1 MPRLVVVTGGA
12 NGLGQGIVRRL
23 AGDGYRVLFCDVD
36 TEGGAALAAELSS
49 AGLAVDFL
57 AADVSAAAD
66 VARLGSVATGLG
78 DPVYGVVNNAGIFPR
93 SPFLQLDL
101 GEWNRVIATNLT
113 GPFLV
118 SQTLA
123 PAMLAAGEG
132 AIVNLAS
139 GLAFRGDPL
148 GAHYASSKHGIR
160 GLTKSLA
167 LALAPT
173 VRVNAIAPGVAD
185 TAQALQGRP
194 HEELV
199 AQGRGLPLGRIAQP
213 ADIARA
219 VAFLLSPEAGFITG
233 QTIPVNGGA
242 DMP

>member
-1 MPRLVVVTGGA
+1 M
-12 NGLGQGIVRRL
+12 
-23 AGDGYRVLFCDVD
+23 
-36 TEGGAALAAELSS
+36 S
-49 AGLAVDFL
+49 AP
-57 AADVSAAAD
+57 AD
-66 VARLGSVATGLG
+66 VARLGSVAGGLG

-113 GPFLV
+113 APFLV

-194 HEELV
+194 HEELE
-199 AQGRGLPLGRIAQP
+199 AQGRRLPLGRLAQP

>member
-1 MPRLVVVTGGA
+1 MPKLVVVTGGA

-36 TEGGAALAAELSS
+36 TEGGPALAVELSG
-49 AGLAVDFL
+49 AGLAVDFVP
-57 AADVSAAAD
+57 ADVSVAAD
-66 VARLGSVATGLG
+66 VARLGSVASGLG
-78 DPVYGVVNNAGIFPR
+78 DPLYGVVNNAGIFPR

-101 GEWNRVIATNLT
+101 EEWNRVIATNLT

-173 VRVNAIAPGVAD
+173 VRVNAIAPSVAD

-199 AQGRGLPLGRIAQP
+199 AQGRRLPLGRIAQP

-219 VAFLLSPEAGFITG
+219 VAFLLSAEAGFITG
-233 QTIPVNGGA
+233 QTIPVNGGS